1 MLSSPLASV
10 RLERRWIALINVC
23 CDCVTRSL
31 SGSPCSKHNRW
42 RLYHLGYSGN
52 LMPSVFHSS
61 FFVTGNVD
69 RLPLLL
75 PCEQHAFEMG
85 VLLLFPPMC
94 QHQCLWMEFPFT
106 TVFVLT
112 TRVALLT
119 FAKFC
124 AAFSK
129 ASAREHSP
137 TEQYLWR
144 HFLLFSRRTFAGAR
158 FAERSTGWPYNRSF
172 GRRSTFLRAF
182 YMSKPP

>member
-1 MLSSPLASV
+1 MVFDKYTMLSSPLASV

-31 SGSPCSKHNRW
+31 CGSPCSKHYRW

-61 FFVTGNVD
+61 LFVTGNVD
-69 RLPLLL
+69 RLPLQL

-85 VLLLFPPMC
+85 VLLLFPPIC

-119 FAKFC
+119 FAKF
-124 AAFSK
+124 
-129 ASAREHSP
+129 
-137 TEQYLWR
+137 
-144 HFLLFSRRTFAGAR
+144 
-158 FAERSTGWPYNRSF
+158 
-172 GRRSTFLRAF
+172 
-182 YMSKPP
+182 